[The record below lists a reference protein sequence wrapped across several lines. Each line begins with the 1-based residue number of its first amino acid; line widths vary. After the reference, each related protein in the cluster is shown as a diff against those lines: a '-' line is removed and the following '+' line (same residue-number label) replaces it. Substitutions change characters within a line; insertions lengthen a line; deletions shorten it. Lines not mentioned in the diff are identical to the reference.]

1 MQADCREDPPL
12 PQLDLQRRHQ
22 RVHVLL
28 GIEQV
33 SRDAVP
39 VEPVLGDDLQLDI
52 VFGAHPLLKCATLNI
67 IRQPVG

>member
-1 MQADCREDPPL
+1 MQADCREGPPL

-39 VEPVLGDDLQLDI
+39 VEPVLRHDFQFDI
-52 VFGAHPLLKCATLNI
+52 VLGAHALLKRAALDAI
-67 IRQPVG
+67 GQSVG